1 MGDVGT
7 IEVRLDRKRW
17 SESQEKRDEHLA
29 SLDDYDDRIGR
40 EAFELP
46 EQRLKSTIIR
56 FCEVVSFMVVKC
68 R

>member
-7 IEVRLDRKRW
+7 IEVRLKRKQW
-17 SESQEKRDEHLA
+17 LESQEKRDEHT
-29 SLDDYDDRIGR
+29 SLDDHDERIGR

-56 FCEVVSFMVVKC
+56 FCEVVSSMAVKSC
-68 R
+68 